1 MQRRLFRLSPLM
13 LITAALLAHSSQ
25 AQQTVPFANGVP
37 VAPTGLTG
45 QKLGAGPWIYHTAET
60 MDIKVEVVA
69 RDIEYPMAMAF
80 TPKDELLLVTRKG
93 MLYSIANGKATAIPG
108 GPPSVFAGES
118 GGIGTVHGYI
128 DIVLH
133 PDFAKNQYVYL
144 SYTKPIAGSN
154 RGAIAIGR
162 GKLNN
167 GKLEN
172 FADIWDSQGK
182 GAGVS
187 RLAFAKDGKLI
198 ATMSG
203 NDPQDLNTIGGK
215 VLRFNDDGTI
225 PKDNPYVGTPNT
237 RPEVYSWGHRSAL
250 GLAIQPV
257 TGAIWENENGPNGGD
272 EINIIKPKTNYGWP
286 KVSLGR
292 DYKGPW
298 QSEFP
303 GHVGFEPPIV
313 YWTPAIAVSGMLFYT
328 GDALPKWKGD
338 VFVGS
343 LRTGEI
349 PGTGHLERIL
359 FNDKFEEL
367 RRESLLADLHQ
378 RMRDVKQGPD
388 GFIYIATEQQ
398 DGAVLRIMPAK

>member
-1 MQRRLFRLSPLM
+1 
-13 LITAALLAHSSQ
+13 
-25 AQQTVPFANGVP
+25 
-37 VAPTGLTG
+37 
-45 QKLGAGPWIYHTAET
+45 
-60 MDIKVEVVA
+60 
-69 RDIEYPMAMAF
+69 
-80 TPKDELLLVTRKG
+80 
-93 MLYSIANGKATAIPG
+93 
-108 GPPSVFAGES
+108 
-118 GGIGTVHGYI
+118 VHGYI

-154 RGAIAIGR
+154 RGGIAIGR
-162 GKLNN
+162 GKLSN

-172 FADIWDSQGK
+172 FADILDTQGK

-198 ATMSG
+198 VTMSG
-203 NDPQDLNTIGGK
+203 GDPQDLNSIGGK

-225 PKDNPYVGTPNT
+225 PQDNPYVGTPNT
-237 RPEVYSWGHRSAL
+237 RPEVFSWGHRSAL
-250 GLAIQPV
+250 GLAIHPV

-272 EINIIKPKTNYGWP
+272 EINIIKPKANYGWP

-298 QSEFP
+298 QSSEGP
-303 GHVGFEPPIV
+303 NHMGYEPPIV
-313 YWTPAIAVSGMLFYT
+313 YWTPAIAVSGMMFYT

-343 LRTGEI
+343 LRTGEVN
-349 PGTGHLERIL
+349 GTGHVERIL
-359 FNDKFEEL
+359 FNEKFEEL

-378 RMRDVKQGPD
+378 RVRDVKQGPD
-388 GFIYIATEQQ
+388 GYIYLATEQKE
-398 DGAVLRIMPAK
+398 GAVLRIMPAK